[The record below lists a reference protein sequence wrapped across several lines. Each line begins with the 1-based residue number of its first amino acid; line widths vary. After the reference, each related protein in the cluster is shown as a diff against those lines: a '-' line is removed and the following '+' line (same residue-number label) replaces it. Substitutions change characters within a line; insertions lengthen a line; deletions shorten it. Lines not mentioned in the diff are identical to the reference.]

1 MSYYYSYGQMNPDY
15 LCHYG
20 VQGMKWGQHLFGK
33 ISGAVSNHKATKAAI
48 KSEKKALLNSYS
60 DNKGPT
66 RHGVMNA
73 ANSAA
78 RSYYRAQR
86 TNNFGK
92 YKKQTQIQ
100 TRKEARLT
108 EEQVKGGRYRV
119 AKARN
124 IRRKVLSTAVGALAA
139 GGVAAASVATG
150 GVAAAAILGVGAG
163 GISGVATNAISGGW
177 YYAGEQRAYGST
189 RAKYQAKENVNHRSN
204 SSSIADDEDKD

>member
-1 MSYYYSYGQMNPDY
+1 MYYYYGYVSNDY

-33 ISGAVSNHKATKAAI
+33 IQAASANHKATKAAV
-48 KSEKKALLNSYS
+48 KSEKKQLLTSYS
-60 DNKGPT
+60 KDKGPT

-92 YKKQTQIQ
+92 YKRQTQIQ

-108 EEQVKGGRYRV
+108 EEQIKGGRYRV

-177 YYAGEQRAYGST
+177 YYAGEQKAYGST
-189 RAKYQAKENVNHRSN
+189 RAKYQAKENVKHRSD
-204 SSSIADDEDKD
+204 SSDSSYDRDKN